1 MKKYFNKITNGV
13 IGISILTLL
22 FGLILIIFPE
32 TSIKTLGL
40 ISSIFLMIYGIFLIV
55 LDVKFERL
63 LEPFD
68 CVLNGLLSI
77 LLGVFLLLR
86 PDDVSVIITAILGI
100 WIISS
105 SINNI
110 KTALF
115 FRKIK
120 DFPTIPLILLNIL
133 DIALGILVVLHPFD
147 FVIIITGYIGI
158 ILCVHACFNIFDMI
172 ILKKSIRDKEK
183 NIKDKINKI
192 LPIFED

>member
-63 LEPFD
+63 LAPFD

-77 LLGVFLLLR
+77 LLGIFLLLR

-120 DFPTIPLILLNIL
+120 DFPTISLILLNIL

>member
-63 LEPFD
+63 LAPFD

-77 LLGVFLLLR
+77 LLGIFLLLR

>member
-1 MKKYFNKITNGV
+1 MKKYFNKITNGI
-13 IGISILTLL
+13 IGMSILTMILGLL
-22 FGLILIIFPE
+22 LIIFPE

-40 ISSIFLMIYGIFLIV
+40 ISSIFLMIYGIFLIM
-55 LDVKFERL
+55 LDIKFEKL
-63 LEPFD
+63 LAPFD
-68 CVLNGLLSI
+68 CLLNGLLSI
-77 LLGVFLLLR
+77 VLGVFLLLR
-86 PDDVSVIITAILGI
+86 PDDISVVITAILGI

-120 DFPTIPLILLNIL
+120 DFPTIPLIMLNVL

-147 FVIIITGYIGI
+147 FVILITGYIGI
-158 ILCVHACFNIFDMI
+158 ILCVHAGFNIFDMI
-172 ILKKSIRDKEK
+172 ILKKSIKDKEK
-183 NIKDKINKI
+183 SIKDRINKI

>member
-13 IGISILTLL
+13 IGISLLTILLGLL
-22 FGLILIIFPE
+22 LIIFPE

-40 ISSIFLMIYGIFLIV
+40 ISSIFLIIYGIFLIM
-55 LDVKFERL
+55 LDIKFERL
-63 LEPFD
+63 LAPFD
-68 CVLNGLLSI
+68 CLLNGLLSI
-77 LLGVFLLLR
+77 ILGIFLLLR
-86 PDDVSVIITAILGI
+86 PDDISVVITTVLGI

-120 DFPTIPLILLNIL
+120 DFPTIPLIFLNIL
-133 DIALGILVVLHPFD
+133 DIALGILIALHPFD

-172 ILKKSIRDKEK
+172 ILKKSISDKEK
-183 NIKDKINKI
+183 SIKDKINKI

>member
-13 IGISILTLL
+13 IGISILTILL
-22 FGLILIIFPE
+22 GLLLIIFPE

-40 ISSIFLMIYGIFLIV
+40 ISSIFLIIYGIFLIM
-55 LDVKFERL
+55 LDIKFERL
-63 LEPFD
+63 LAPFD
-68 CVLNGLLSI
+68 CLLNGLLSI
-77 LLGVFLLLR
+77 ILGIFLLLR
-86 PDDVSVIITAILGI
+86 PDDISVVITTVLGI

-120 DFPTIPLILLNIL
+120 DFPTIHLIILNIL
-133 DIALGILVVLHPFD
+133 DIALGILIALHPFD

-158 ILCVHACFNIFDMI
+158 ILCIHACFNIFDMI

-183 NIKDKINKI
+183 SIKDKVNKI

>member
-13 IGISILTLL
+13 IGISLLTILLGLL
-22 FGLILIIFPE
+22 LIIFPE

-40 ISSIFLMIYGIFLIV
+40 ISSIFLIIYGIFLIM
-55 LDVKFERL
+55 LDIKFERL
-63 LEPFD
+63 LAPFD
-68 CVLNGLLSI
+68 CLLNGLLSI
-77 LLGVFLLLR
+77 ILGIFLLLR
-86 PDDVSVIITAILGI
+86 PDDISVVITTVLGI

-120 DFPTIPLILLNIL
+120 DFPTIPLIFLNIL
-133 DIALGILVVLHPFD
+133 DIASGILIALHPFD
-147 FVIIITGYIGI
+147 FVIIITVYIGI

-183 NIKDKINKI
+183 SIKDKINKI

>member
-77 LLGVFLLLR
+77 LLGIFLLLR

>member
-13 IGISILTLL
+13 IGISLLTILLGLL
-22 FGLILIIFPE
+22 LIIFPE

-40 ISSIFLMIYGIFLIV
+40 ISSIFLIIYGIFLIM
-55 LDVKFERL
+55 LDIKFERL
-63 LEPFD
+63 LAPFD
-68 CVLNGLLSI
+68 CLLNGLLSI
-77 LLGVFLLLR
+77 ILGIFLLLR
-86 PDDVSVIITAILGI
+86 PDDISVVITTVLGI

-120 DFPTIPLILLNIL
+120 DFPTIPLIFLNIL
-133 DIALGILVVLHPFD
+133 DIALGILIALHPFD
-147 FVIIITGYIGI
+147 FIILITGYIGI
-158 ILCVHACFNIFDMI
+158 ILCVHACFNILDMI

-183 NIKDKINKI
+183 SIKDKINKI

>member
-13 IGISILTLL
+13 IGISLLTILLGLL
-22 FGLILIIFPE
+22 LIIFPE

-40 ISSIFLMIYGIFLIV
+40 ISSIFLIIYGIFLIM
-55 LDVKFERL
+55 LDIKFERL
-63 LEPFD
+63 LAPFD
-68 CVLNGLLSI
+68 CLLNGLLSI
-77 LLGVFLLLR
+77 ILGIFLLLR
-86 PDDVSVIITAILGI
+86 PDDISVVITTVLGI

-120 DFPTIPLILLNIL
+120 DFPTIPLIILNIL
-133 DIALGILVVLHPFD
+133 DIALGILIALHPFD

-158 ILCVHACFNIFDMI
+158 ILCIHAGFNIFDMI

-183 NIKDKINKI
+183 SIKDKINKM